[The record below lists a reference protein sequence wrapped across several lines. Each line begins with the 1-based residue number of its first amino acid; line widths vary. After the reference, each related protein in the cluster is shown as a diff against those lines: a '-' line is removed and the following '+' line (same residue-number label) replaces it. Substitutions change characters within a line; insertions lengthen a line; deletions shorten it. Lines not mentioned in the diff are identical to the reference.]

1 MVGRVASLN
10 ASVAGSILLFEVLG
24 QRPQGTA
31 QSVPPSSSAAP
42 LLGGEEEASK

>member
-24 QRPQGTA
+24 QRPAAA
-31 QSVPPSSSAAP
+31 QAVPPTSVATP
-42 LLGGEEEASK
+42 LPAGDEEASS